1 MRVEVYKNLHTG
13 TWSVRQCS
21 TGLVIDHPTSAI
33 ISGAEFVV
41 QPSGRD
47 RVLRERVKNVHA
59 FVRGVITQEATP
71 QDSLL
76 LLEEITYNPYKMSSF
91 MVKSNEQKIVHS
103 DYVVLNEIGVFTAMI
118 RGSK

>member
-1 MRVEVYKNLHTG
+1 MKVEVYRNLHTG

-21 TGLVIDHPTSAI
+21 TGLVIDHPTTVL
-33 ISGAEFVV
+33 ISDAKFVV

-47 RVLRERVKNVHA
+47 RVLREKVKNVHA

-71 QDSLL
+71 RDSVL
-76 LLEEITYNPYKMSSF
+76 LLEQVTYNPYKMDSF
-91 MVKSNEQKIVHS
+91 MIKSNEEKIFYS
-103 DYVVLNEIGVFTAMI
+103 DYVVLNETGVFTAMI